1 MDRLINILKSLTEA
15 FGPPGF
21 EDEVR
26 EIVKTEFRGKV
37 NDILT
42 DNMGSVIGV
51 KKGTSERPK
60 ILFVAHMD
68 EVGFMVKGTTK
79 EGFVKFVP
87 LGGWLPTELIGT
99 RVRLRTK
106 TGEYIG
112 VIGTLPPHVRRDEE
126 AKKMPKL
133 KDLYMDFGVSEG
145 FNPIEKFNIRIG
157 DPIVP
162 YSKFQVMGNEKLA
175 VAKAFD
181 DRVGVAHIIRV
192 LDEIQTVTHPNTVYL
207 AAVVQE
213 EVGLRGAATTP
224 WIVEPDVAIAV
235 DVSIAEDVP
244 GLNSFTDA
252 KLGKGVSIVVQDRT
266 MIAHRR
272 FRDFIVELADK
283 ENIPYHLVTVQ
294 GGYDT
299 GRIHLFKE
307 GVPSAILGIP
317 SRYIHSFHSVINL
330 DDLEAAVRL
339 AVTIIKNLDEEIA
352 KDFKTF

>member
-1 MDRLINILKSLTEA
+1 MSRVVNVLKTLTEA

-26 EIVKTEFRGKV
+26 EIVKNEFRGKV
-37 NDILT
+37 DEILF

-51 KKGTSERPK
+51 KKGTSERPR
-60 ILFVAHMD
+60 ILFAAHMD
-68 EVGFMVKGTTK
+68 EVGFMVNGTTK
-79 EGFVKFVP
+79 EGFVKFAP
-87 LGGWLPTELIGT
+87 LGGWMPTELIGT
-99 RVRLRTK
+99 RVRLRTHA
-106 TGEYIG
+106 GEYIG
-112 VIGTLPPHVRRDEE
+112 VIGTLPPHIRRDED

-145 FNPIEKFNIRIG
+145 FNPVEKFGIRIG

-162 YSKFQVMGNEKLA
+162 YSNFQVMGNEKVA

-192 LDEIQTVTHPNTVYL
+192 LDEILSEEHPNTVYL
-207 AAVVQE
+207 AGVVQE

-224 WIVEPDVAIAV
+224 WVVEPDVAIAV

-244 GLNSFTDA
+244 GFNSYTDA

-272 FRDFIVELADK
+272 FRDFIVELAER
-283 ENIPYHLVTVQ
+283 ENIPYHIVTVQ

-317 SRYIHSFHSVINL
+317 SRYIHSFHSVINM
-330 DDLEAAVRL
+330 DDLEAAVKL
-339 AVTIIKNLDEEIA
+339 AVAVIKNLDEGTV